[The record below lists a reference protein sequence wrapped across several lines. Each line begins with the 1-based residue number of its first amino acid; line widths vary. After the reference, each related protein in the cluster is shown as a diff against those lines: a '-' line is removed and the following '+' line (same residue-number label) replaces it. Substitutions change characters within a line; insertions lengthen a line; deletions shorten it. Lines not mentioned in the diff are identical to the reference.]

1 MRLLVLGIN
10 YWPEET
16 GIAVF
21 TTGRC
26 EYLAAQGH
34 AVTMVTGL
42 PYYPQWRVHDG
53 YRGRLFAREVRHAV
67 TILRCHLYVPR
78 RVTTIRRVLH
88 EASFLTSSLIRALGT
103 RRPDLLL
110 VVSPPLGLA
119 VSAVLLSQRWGI
131 PYAFHVADLQPD
143 AALELGM
150 LPEGRLTRVL
160 YGLEHLAYRRAAL
173 VSTLT
178 EAMRQRIVAKG
189 VPAEKVERCSDWADP
204 ALFALPLVGGGRAFR
219 QAFGLEDRFL
229 VVHIG
234 NMGVKQGLEV
244 VLEAAARSVDHPAV
258 TYLLVGDGA
267 MRQTLEVGATER
279 QLWNLQ
285 VLPLQRRE
293 MFLELLAAA
302 DLCLV
307 TQQGTV
313 ADIVFPSKVIT
324 LLAAG
329 RPVVASV
336 NARSEVARVITEAG
350 AGIVVPP
357 EEPEALLGAIVVL
370 WQDTARRQAMGAR
383 GRAYARQQWDRERI
397 LPLLD
402 AGLLR
407 LTRKGELRGR
417 GLGRSSEKA

>member
-34 AVTMVTGL
+34 EVMMVTGF

-53 YRGRLFAREVRHAV
+53 YRGRLFARETRHGV
-67 TILRCHLYVPR
+67 TILRCYLYVPR
-78 RVTTIRRVLH
+78 RVTTLSRVLH
-88 EASFLTSSLIRALGT
+88 EASFLAFSLIRALGA
-103 RRPDLLL
+103 RQPELLL

-119 VSAVLLSQRWGI
+119 ISAVLLSRRWGI
-131 PYAFHVADLQPD
+131 PYVFHVADLQPD

-150 LPEGRLTRVL
+150 LPEGRLLKGL
-160 YGLEHLAYRRAAL
+160 YRLESQAYRQAAL

-178 EAMRQRIVAKG
+178 EAMRQRILTKG
-189 VPAEKVERCSDWADP
+189 VPADKVERSSDWADP
-204 ALFALPLVGGGRAFR
+204 TLFAVPPVGGGAAFR
-219 QAFGLEDRFL
+219 RAFGLEDRFL

-244 VLEAAARSVDHPAV
+244 VLAAAERSSGHPAL
-258 TYLLVGDGA
+258 TFLLVGDGA
-267 MRQTLEVGATER
+267 MRQTLEACATALR
-279 QLWNLQ
+279 FSNLQ
-285 VLPLQRRE
+285 FLPLQRQD
-293 MFLELLAAA
+293 MFRELLAAA

-307 TQQGTV
+307 TQQRTV

-336 NARSEVARVITEAG
+336 NSRSEVARVITEAG
-350 AGIVVPP
+350 GGVVVRP
-357 EEPEALLGAIVVL
+357 EEPEALLEALLVL
-370 WQDTARRQAMGAR
+370 SQDTAGRHAMGAR
-383 GRAYARQQWDRERI
+383 GRAYARQHWDRGQI
-397 LPLLD
+397 LPTFETQLLSIVEQ
-402 AGLLR
+402 GQLLR
-407 LTRKGELRGR
+407 K
-417 GLGRSSEKA
+417 GLGHSSGKA